1 MCFDYLSVTFIVTAL
16 LLASHESSHS
26 TQHIFECYTSCN
38 GVDLAFDLLRKKQ
51 SVEILCTLLN
61 GAKGIREIREA
72 IGGSYTT
79 IGMRVKELLEQTLVK
94 DELLTDLTFGKKPSD
109 KRLISLTP
117 RGYELAKSLVDSGFL
132 KLPKLSKDRQKW
144 IILLLHSLKTVRG
157 RTRLIKLLFLLKH
170 EMGCNKSN
178 PYRFRPGK
186 FGPFS
191 KAIVVDLEDLE
202 SGKLIRAERKKYPSD
217 AYKEEETIYIYQLRS
232 KSEELI
238 KELSERVPVGTMS
251 RFMKLGKYNAM
262 PLRELLRHVYENY
275 PRFITNSIIVQDILR
290 ES

>member
-1 MCFDYLSVTFIVTAL
+1 MEV
-16 LLASHESSHS
+16 
-26 TQHIFECYTSCN
+26 
-38 GVDLAFDLLRKKQ
+38 
-51 SVEILCTLLN
+51 LCTLLN

-79 IGMRVKELLEQTLVK
+79 IGIRVKELLEQTLVK

-117 RGYELAKSLVDSGFL
+117 KGHELAQSLVDSGFL
-132 KLPKLSKDRQKW
+132 RTPKLSKDRQKW
-144 IILLLHSLKTVRG
+144 VILLLHSLKTVRG

-170 EMGCNKSN
+170 EMRCDKSS

-191 KAIVVDLEDLE
+191 KAIVVDLEELE
-202 SGKLIRAERKKYPSD
+202 NRKLIKVERKKYPMD
-217 AYKEEETIYIYQLRS
+217 EYKEEETMYFYRLRPE
-232 KSEELI
+232 SEELI
-238 KELSERVPVGTMS
+238 RELSERVPAGTMDK
-251 RFMKLGKYNAM
+251 FMNLGKYNAI

-275 PRFITNSIIVQDILR
+275 PSFITNSIIVQDILE